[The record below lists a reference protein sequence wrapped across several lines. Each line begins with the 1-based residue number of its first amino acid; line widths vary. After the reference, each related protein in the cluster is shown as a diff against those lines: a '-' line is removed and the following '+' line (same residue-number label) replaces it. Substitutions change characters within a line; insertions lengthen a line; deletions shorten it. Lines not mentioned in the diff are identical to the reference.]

1 MASSNSL
8 KEQPVGKYSPLK
20 EFLAANGQEYVPMTF
35 AEIEKVLNLQLPASK
50 RYPAWW
56 SNNPSNN
63 PMTKEWL
70 EAGYE
75 TESVNT
81 VSGRLVFRRVKKALA
96 DKGSM
101 ALAAKDGQRRPLHPG
116 IGFMKGLIT
125 IEAGFDVS
133 KPFSDD
139 PWDEGYLGED
149 RLAENEP
156 RKLRK

>member
-1 MASSNSL
+1 MV
-8 KEQPVGKYSPLK
+8 EQQSEQQPDDEGV
-20 EFLAANGQEYVPMTF
+20 
-35 AEIEKVLNLQLPASK
+35 
-50 RYPAWW
+50 
-56 SNNPSNN
+56 
-63 PMTKEWL
+63 
-70 EAGYE
+70 AGSRLRDGIGE
-75 TESVNT
+75 HGC
-81 VSGRLVFRRVKKALA
+81 GRLVFRRVKKALA

-125 IEAGFDVS
+125 IQPGFDVS